1 MEHIFDKKE
10 FGNRLKSII
19 ERFDISTRMAEQ
31 RIGAGNGT
39 LSRAIRG
46 DSDLSTKWVSRIIYT
61 FNISPDWLYT
71 GEGPMLKDDL
81 PAPGAVAAKGG
92 VPLVG
97 VEAVAG
103 LGSATFS
110 ISEDDILDRY
120 QVPDFKQV
128 DFMLR
133 LNGDSMAP
141 TYNGGD
147 VVGCLDIKDSR
158 FIQWGR
164 VYLLATRHQG
174 LLVKRI
180 RRGSSDA
187 TLSCVSDNAAYDPF
201 EIDRTE
207 ITGMAL
213 VVGTIRLE

>member
-1 MEHIFDKKE
+1 MSSILD
-10 FGNRLKSII
+10 RIKSISDKQGVTVTNI
-19 ERFDISTRMAEQ
+19 EQ
-31 RIGAGNGT
+31 KIGASKGV
-39 LSRAIRG
+39 LSRALAKNTDIQSKWLLKIVENYPRINPTWLLTG
-46 DSDLSTKWVSRIIYT
+46 D
-61 FNISPDWLYT
+61 
-71 GEGPMLKDDL
+71 GPMLKDDI
-81 PAPGAVAAKGG
+81 PAASSVSGSGGG

-120 QVPDFKQV
+120 QGPDFKQV

-187 TLSCVSDNAAYDPF
+187 SLNCVSDNAAYDPF